1 MVTTPNLDLPYIA
14 AAQAQKHV
22 THNEAIRALDAVV
35 QLSVLDRSL
44 TSPPGLPAEGDR
56 HIVAAGATGAWS
68 GHELDVAAWQDAAW
82 SFYSPAEGWLA
93 WVADEAA
100 LLAFDGAAWVSASA
114 SAALQNVPMI
124 GVNAAADATNRLAVA
139 AAATLFDHAGA
150 GHQHKINKNTAADT
164 ASLLFQTGLS
174 GRAEVGLTGDDDLH
188 VKVSADGSSWSEAIV
203 IGRSTGRVGIGTPT
217 PDFPVEVRGTQAT
230 AAVTRAAA
238 DATGAHLVLRK
249 ARGTPTSPAAV
260 EADDVLGNVAI
271 RGYTGSEYTASSRT
285 SIRGYAAEN
294 WSGSAQGAYLAFWTT
309 PLLSTTERQAGRIA
323 PDGTLLIN
331 KNMATLL
338 PPAGVT
344 GTILHLAGDDGQ
356 QARVLVDGFGNGSV
370 GVPALVGRRARGTMA
385 SPTAVQTSDN
395 LAVYSGF
402 GYGATGYSA
411 SSRGQISVVAAEN
424 WTDTAQGTYAR
435 VQVTPNGSTTSAE
448 VTRWLE
454 NGNVRIG
461 SDGAAACKLDV
472 DGPVRVKSYTVAGA
486 PAASAGAG
494 QIIYVSNETGGAVL
508 AFSDGT
514 SWRRVTDRAVIA

>member
-1 MVTTPNLDLPYIA
+1 MATTPNLDLPYIA

-35 QLSVLDRSL
+35 QLAVLDRGL
-44 TSPPGLPAEGDR
+44 TAAPSSPVDGDR
-56 HIVAAGATGAWS
+56 YIVAAGATGSWS
-68 GHELDVAAWQDAAW
+68 GHDDEIAAWQDGVWAFFAAG
-82 SFYSPAEGWLA
+82 EGWLA

-100 LLAFDGAAWVSASA
+100 LLAFDGADWISATA

-124 GVNAAADATNRLAVA
+124 GVNATADTTNRLAVA
-139 AAATLFDHAGA
+139 SAATLFNHAGA
-150 GHQHKINKNTAADT
+150 GHQHKINKNAAADT
-164 ASLLFQTGLS
+164 ASLLLQTGLS
-174 GRAEVGLTGDDDLH
+174 GRAEIGLTGNDDLT
-188 VKVSADGSSWSEAIV
+188 VKVSADGSSWSEAIA
-203 IGRSTGRVGIGTPT
+203 IDRSTGRVGIGTPA
-217 PDFPVEVRGTQAT
+217 PDFPAEVRGAQAT

-249 ARGTPTSPAAV
+249 ARGTPASPAAV
-260 EADDVLGNVAI
+260 QADDVLGNVAI
-271 RGYTGSEYTASSRT
+271 RGYDGTQYTASSRT

-309 PLLSTTERQAGRIA
+309 PLASTTERQAGRIT

-331 KNMATLL
+331 KNMTTLL

-344 GTILHLAGDDGQ
+344 GTILHMAGDDGQ
-356 QARVLVDGFGNGSV
+356 QARVLMDGFGNGSV
-370 GVPALVGRRARGTMA
+370 GVPALIGRRARGTMA
-385 SPTAVQTSDN
+385 SPSAVQTNDN
-395 LAVYSGF
+395 LPVYSGF

-411 SSRGQISVVAAEN
+411 SSRGQFSVVAAEN
-424 WTDTAQGTYAR
+424 WTDTAQGAYAR
-435 VQVTPNGSTTSAE
+435 VQATPNGSTTSGE

-461 SDGAAACKLDV
+461 SDGTAACKLDV
-472 DGPVRVKSYTVAGA
+472 DGPVRVKSHTVAGA

-514 SWRRVTDRAVIA
+514 NWRRVTDRAVIA

>member
-1 MVTTPNLDLPYIA
+1 MDTTPNLNLPYIA

-35 QLSVLDRSL
+35 QLSVLNRDL
-44 TSPPGLPAEGDR
+44 TAPPGSPANGDR
-56 HIVAAGATGAWS
+56 HIVAAGATGGWS
-68 GHELDVAAWQDAAW
+68 GHDLEIAAWQDGGWA
-82 SFYSPAEGWLA
+82 FYAPAEGWIA
-93 WVADEAA
+93 WIVDEAA
-100 LLAFDGAAWVSASA
+100 LLAFDGSDWISAAA

-124 GVNAAADATNRLAVA
+124 GINAVADATNRLAIA
-139 AAATLFDHAGA
+139 SAATLFNHAGA
-150 GHQHKINKNTAADT
+150 GHQHQINKNAAADT

-174 GRAEVGLTGDDDLH
+174 GRAEIGLTGDDDLH
-188 VKVSADGSSWSEAIV
+188 FKVSADGSSWSEAIA
-203 IGRSTGRVGIGTPT
+203 IDRNTGRVGIGTSA
-217 PDFPVEVRGTQAT
+217 PDFPVEVRSAQAT

-260 EADDVLGNVAI
+260 QADDVLGNVAI
-271 RGYTGSEYTASSRT
+271 RGHDGTQYTASSRT

-294 WSGSAQGAYLAFWTT
+294 WSGSAQGAYLAFWAT
-309 PLLSTTERQAGRIA
+309 PIGSTTERQAGRIKD
-323 PDGTLLIN
+323 DGTLLIN
-331 KNMATLL
+331 KNMTTLL
-338 PPAGVT
+338 PPAAVT

-356 QARVLVDGFGNGSV
+356 QARVLMDGFGNGSV

-385 SPTAVQTSDN
+385 SPSAVQTNDN

-411 SSRGQISVVAAEN
+411 SSRGQFSVVAAEN
-424 WTDTAQGTYAR
+424 WSDTAQGSYAR

-448 VTRWLE
+448 VMRWLD
-454 NGNVRIG
+454 NGNVRVG

-486 PAASAGAG
+486 PAASSGAG

-514 SWRRVTDRAVIA
+514 NWRRVTDRAVIS

>member
-1 MVTTPNLDLPYIA
+1 MDTTPNLNLPYIA

-35 QLSVLDRSL
+35 QLSVLDQDL
-44 TSPPGLPAEGDR
+44 TTPPGSPADGDR
-56 HIVAAGATGAWS
+56 HIVAAGATGGWS
-68 GHELDVAAWQDAAW
+68 GHDLEIAAWQDGAW
-82 SFYSPAEGWLA
+82 HFYAPGEGWLA
-93 WVADEAA
+93 WIANEAT
-100 LLAFDGAAWVSASA
+100 LLAFDGSDWIGAAA
-114 SAALQNVPMI
+114 SAALQNVPMV
-124 GVNAAADATNRLAVA
+124 GVNATADTANRLAIA
-139 AAATLFDHAGA
+139 SAATLFNHAGA

-174 GRAEVGLTGDDDLH
+174 GRAEIGLTGDDDLH
-188 VKVSADGSSWSEAIV
+188 VKVSADGSSWSEAIA
-203 IGRSTGRVGIGTPT
+203 IDRNTGRVGIGTPA
-217 PDFPVEVRGTQAT
+217 PDFPVEVRGAQAT
-230 AAVTRAAA
+230 AAVTRAAG
-238 DATGAHLVLRK
+238 DSTGAHLVLRK

-260 EADDVLGNVAI
+260 QADDVLGNVAI
-271 RGYTGSEYTASSRT
+271 RGYDGTQYTASSRT

-294 WSGSAQGAYLAFWTT
+294 WSGSAQGTYLTFWTT
-309 PLLSTTERQAGRIA
+309 PLLSATERQAGRIT

-331 KNMATLL
+331 KNMTTLL
-338 PPAGVT
+338 PPSGVT

-356 QARVLVDGFGNGSV
+356 QTRVLMDGFGNGSV

-385 SPTAVQTSDN
+385 SPSAVQTNDN

-411 SSRGQISVVAAEN
+411 SSRGQFSVVAAEA

-435 VQVTPNGSTTSAE
+435 VQVTPNGSATSGE
-448 VTRWLE
+448 VTRWLD

-472 DGPVRVKSYTVAGA
+472 DGPVRVKSYTVAGV

-494 QIIYVSNETGGAVL
+494 QIIYVSNEIGGAVL

-514 SWRRVTDRAVIA
+514 NWRRVTDRAVIA

>member
-1 MVTTPNLDLPYIA
+1 MDTPNLNLPYIA

-35 QLSVLDRSL
+35 QLSVLARSL
-44 TSPPGLPAEGDR
+44 TSAPGTPGEGDR
-56 HIVAAGATGAWS
+56 HIIAAGATGAWS
-68 GHELDVAAWQDAAW
+68 GHDLEIAAWQDGAW
-82 SFYSPAEGWLA
+82 AFYAPMEGWVA

-100 LLAFDGAAWVSASA
+100 LLAFDGADWINAAA
-114 SAALQNVPMI
+114 SAALHDVPMI
-124 GVNAAADATNRLAVA
+124 GINATADTTNRLAVA
-139 AAATLFDHAGA
+139 SAATLFNHAGA

-174 GRAEVGLTGDDDLH
+174 GRAEVGLTGDDDLTI
-188 VKVSADGSSWSEAIV
+188 KVSADGSSWSDAIV
-203 IGRSTGRVGIGTPT
+203 IGRSTGRVGMGTPA
-217 PDFPVEVRGTQAT
+217 PDFPVEVRGLHAT

-285 SIRGYAAEN
+285 SIRGCAAEN

-309 PLLSTTERQAGRIA
+309 PLLSTTERQAGRIT

-338 PPAGVT
+338 PPAGVA

-356 QARVLVDGFGNGSV
+356 QARVLMDGFGNGSV
-370 GVPALVGRRARGTMA
+370 GVPALIGRRARGTMA
-385 SPTAVQTSDN
+385 SPAAVQTNDN

-411 SSRGQISVVAAEN
+411 SSRGQFSVVAAEN
-424 WTDTAQGTYAR
+424 WTDAAQGTYAR
-435 VQVTPNGSTTSAE
+435 VQVTPNGGTTSGE
-448 VTRWLE
+448 VTRWLD

-472 DGPVRVKSYTVAGA
+472 DGPVRVKSYTVAGV

-494 QIIYVSNETGGAVL
+494 QIVYVSNETGGAVL

-514 SWRRVTDRAVIA
+514 NWRRVTDRAVIA

>member
-1 MVTTPNLDLPYIA
+1 MDTTPNLDLPYIA

-35 QLSVLDRSL
+35 QLSVLDRML
-44 TSPPGLPAEGDR
+44 TSPPGSPADGGR
-56 HIVAAGATGAWS
+56 YIIAAGATGAWS
-68 GHELDVAAWQDAAW
+68 GHDLEIAAWQDSAW
-82 SFYSPAEGWLA
+82 SFYAPAAGWLA
-93 WVADEAA
+93 WVGDEGA
-100 LLAFDGAAWVSASA
+100 LLAFDGADWISASA
-114 SAALQNVPMI
+114 SAALQGVPMV
-124 GVNAAADATNRLAVA
+124 GVNATADTTNRLAVA
-139 AAATLFDHAGA
+139 SDASLFNHAGS
-150 GHQHKINKNTAADT
+150 GHQHKINKNAAGDT
-164 ASLLFQTGLS
+164 ASLLLQTGLS
-174 GRAEVGLTGDDDLH
+174 GRAEIGLTGNDDLT
-188 VKVSADGSSWSEAIV
+188 VKVSADGSSWSEAI
-203 IGRSTGRVGIGTPT
+203 IIDRSTGRVGIGTPA
-217 PDFPVEVRGTQAT
+217 PDFPVEVRGAQAT

-260 EADDVLGNVAI
+260 QADDVLGNVAI
-271 RGYTGSEYTASSRT
+271 RGHDGSQYTASSRT
-285 SIRGYAAEN
+285 SMRGYAGEN

-309 PLLSTTERQAGRIA
+309 PLLSTTERQAGRIT

-338 PPAGVT
+338 PPAGVA

-356 QARVLVDGFGNGSV
+356 QARVLMDGFGNGSV
-370 GVPALVGRRARGTMA
+370 GVPALIGRRARGTMA
-385 SPTAVQTSDN
+385 SPTAVQANDN

-411 SSRGQISVVAAEN
+411 SSRGQFSVVAAET

-435 VQVTPNGSTTSAE
+435 VQVTPNGGTTSGE
-448 VTRWLE
+448 VTRWLD

-472 DGPVRVKSYTVAGA
+472 DGPVRVKSYTVAGV

-494 QIIYVSNETGGAVL
+494 QIVYVSNETGGAVL

-514 SWRRVTDRAVIA
+514 NWRRVTDRAIVA